1 VGHCEVSDIIFIGTP
16 FVFIGLCLLYV
27 RAVDKL

>member
-1 VGHCEVSDIIFIGTP
+1 VERCEVGDIIFLGIA

>member
-1 VGHCEVSDIIFIGTP
+1 VSDIIFIGTP